1 MRVPLS
7 PVIGLFASMQVSLG
21 IGLLV
26 ATQMF
31 ASAGP
36 PQADPESVRAV
47 VARYLAAREHRDAQA
62 VGALFTEDADQL
74 TSSGE
79 WRRGR
84 DEIVKGTLAS
94 SERTGG
100 TRTIVIETVR
110 FPTSNVAVADGR
122 YELKGAQDET
132 RKMWTSFVMVRDGSD
147 WRIAAIRNMLPA
159 AAAPAR

>member
-1 MRVPLS
+1 MRVQLS
-7 PVIGLFASMQVSLG
+7 LA

-26 ATQMF
+26 SMQVLAPARPTTEDQE
-31 ASAGP
+31 P
-36 PQADPESVRAV
+36 VRAV

-62 VGALFTEDADQL
+62 VGALFTDDADQL

-94 SERTGG
+94 SDRTGG

-110 FPTSNVAVADGR
+110 FPTANVAVADGR

-132 RKMWTSFVMVRDGSD
+132 RKMWTSFVMVRDGRD
-147 WRIAAIRNMLPA
+147 WRIAAIRNMLSA
-159 AAAPAR
+159 AAAPARR